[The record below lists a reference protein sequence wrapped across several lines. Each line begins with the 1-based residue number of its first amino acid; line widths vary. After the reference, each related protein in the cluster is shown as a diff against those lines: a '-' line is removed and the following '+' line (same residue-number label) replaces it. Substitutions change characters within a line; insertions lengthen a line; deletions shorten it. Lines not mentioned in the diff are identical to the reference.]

1 MTNSDPIDSQ
11 KDFAAAI
18 MRKIESEK
26 ITTHS
31 RFWFVL
37 HDIAFWCLWFLSA
50 LTGAFALSAIVF
62 VLQSSSWQL
71 YLITHDSFLSYA
83 TNTIPF
89 LWLVLFLIMVI
100 LAHVNLR
107 HTPKGYRYS
116 SLLLIV
122 LNLAVTLLLS
132 VIITAAGLGKFVD
145 EEVGKR
151 IPLYVPAMHKQ
162 ELEWFRPEEGLL
174 IGQVVAAD
182 QSAQIFVL
190 QSPKAEEVRVDGHL
204 LTNEEWQVLK
214 IPAAHVRVIGVPK
227 EAAPFV
233 ACVVL
238 PGLYPEMIPIRL
250 EYGERIML
258 EPRSTECKGVRP
270 YDRFDKIKHW

>member
-1 MTNSDPIDSQ
+1 MTKSDPLNQ
-11 KDFAAAI
+11 QDFAATI
-18 MRKIESEK
+18 MQKIEAEN
-26 ITTHS
+26 ITQHS
-31 RFWFVL
+31 RWRFIV

-50 LTGAFALSAIVF
+50 LIGAFAMSAIVF
-62 VLQSSSWQL
+62 VLQSSTLQL
-71 YLITHDSFLSYA
+71 RMITHDTVMSLI

-89 LWLVLFLIMVI
+89 LWLILFLIMVM
-100 LAHVNLR
+100 LAHMNLR

-122 LNLAVTLLLS
+122 LNLAVTLLLA

-151 IPLYVPAMHKQ
+151 LPLYVSAMHKQ
-162 ELEWFRPEEGLL
+162 EIEWFRPQEGLL
-174 IGQVVAAD
+174 IGQVIHAD
-182 QSAQIFVL
+182 QTAQLFVL
-190 QSPKAEEVRVDGHL
+190 RSPNAEEIRIDGHL
-204 LTNEEWQVLK
+204 LSNEEWQVLN
-214 IPAAHVRVIGVPK
+214 IPAMHVRVIGVPK
-227 EAAPFV
+227 ESAPFV

-238 PGLYPEMIPIRL
+238 PGFGPMPVRL
-250 EYGERIML
+250 DYGERIIL